1 MNLRITSFLN
11 SFYPLSIVLLAF
23 SIPINYRISLYA
35 LGLFTL
41 IGFTLVLTRQ
51 DINHILKSKLS
62 LGLILFWILHALSLL
77 YSGNI
82 EYGLS
87 DVFKKLSLL
96 IIPLVF
102 IPDLIEKKHYS
113 HVKKV
118 FILSLVISS
127 LYFVFRAIVL
137 STVFTPVGIFF
148 KPNPV
153 GVPWEN
159 YFFYELFVK
168 PHHPTYYSMYLSL
181 GIIFI
186 LDNIKSKS
194 SIKAKMPL
202 YFLILYFI
210 GIIFLTSSK
219 AGILT
224 TLILLFIAAFW
235 LLKSK
240 GKLIVFTALSVLVI
254 FGLFLASS
262 NNRFASTIKN
272 IQRFTSQSE
281 IKDELLL
288 MELSRFEV
296 WKAVPGVFKETD
308 WIYGVGVGDVKERLM
323 HAYKSGNAILAF
335 NEELNTHNQFL
346 QTYVGLGLIGLVF
359 LLGILGYNTYVAIAK
374 KNIVLVSFL
383 VIILVNFMFEAVLER
398 VFGVIFFVFYLVIF
412 TNKSC
417 TE

>member
-1 MNLRITSFLN
+1 MNHRITSFLN
-11 SFYPLSIVLLAF
+11 SLYPLSIVLLAF

-35 LGLFTL
+35 LGLFAL

-62 LGLILFWILHALSLL
+62 LGLILFWILHALSLI

-87 DVFKKLSLL
+87 DVFQKLSLL

-118 FILSLVISS
+118 FILSLIISS

-168 PHHPTYYSMYLSL
+168 PHHPTYYSMYLNM

-194 SIKAKMPL
+194 GIKARMPL
-202 YFLILYFI
+202 YLLILYFI

-224 TLILLFIAAFW
+224 TLILLFIATFW

-254 FGLFLASS
+254 FGFFLASS
-262 NNRFASTIKN
+262 NNRFASTINN
-272 IQRFTSQSE
+272 IKRFTSQSE
-281 IKDELLL
+281 IKDELSL

-296 WKAVPGVFKETD
+296 WRAVPEVFNETD

-323 HAYKSGNAILAF
+323 HAYKSQNAMYAF
-335 NEELNTHNQFL
+335 NKELNTHNQFL
-346 QTYVGLGLIGLVF
+346 QTFVALGLIGFIF
-359 LLGILGYNTYVAIAK
+359 LLGILGYITYMALAK
-374 KNIVLVSFL
+374 RNNVLLLFNIL
-383 VIILVNFMFEAVLER
+383 ILVNFMFEAVLER
-398 VFGVIFFVFYLVIF
+398 VFGVVFFAFFLF
-412 TNKSC
+412 LLSTKH
-417 TE
+417 